1 MSGAD
6 IAQPVERILGKDE
19 VPGPNPGISSTI
31 KARKCV
37 VCGLCYF
44 LPAILI
50 FKKPL
55 QKPQR
60 GINFSRAGYS
70 HSAFLLSIDFQLTGF
85 LQGSRLVAL
94 QSHSSDCIPVK

>member
-1 MSGAD
+1 MVHLKYNN
-6 IAQPVERILGKDE
+6 IALGNYFGEPFAFGKDE

-60 GINFSRAGYS
+60 GINFSRAGDS
-70 HSAFLLSIDFQLTGF
+70 HSAFF
-85 LQGSRLVAL
+85 V
-94 QSHSSDCIPVK
+94 VY